1 MNKKCVDDKLNIPT
15 IQIVPPKEIF
25 KKYQYT
31 TKYKH
36 EGKHKQKTA
45 NVIVVS
51 YYRDINSKYIDDNY
65 DLISKK
71 SSAYG
76 SDNKIIRGFKS
87 SSIRSFD
94 GNGIT
99 HNGYYTGKFGF
110 IYDTEKL
117 NSKIYGKRD
126 INIRQNCSLFDKDGN
141 ILNKDLLK
149 KNKSKGKSFDQQE
162 TLKILRNVDT
172 NSGIDKPIEHLIA
185 DTDNILCC
193 IEQLVSYIQH
203 DGIKHDIQQL
213 GIVLLL
219 TEKINLMIK
228 NYSLAKNNT
237 NDGLKEWLDSFL
249 SNLQEWPF
257 NVDRKNIT
265 NKLMDDIKEK
275 ISKKAFYKTEDIMK
289 LLEVDQNI
297 TNRLQELQDTW
308 RTICNEN
315 KKKYG
320 KYQFRTIDIKYKN
333 DDVVLYVNGRA
344 MLDIWTFNLS
354 KPLLYNECILF
365 SDKEKTY
372 NNELQYVFPVKSL
385 VIMKEDN
392 KVHSMSA
399 DLKSTYGKECIKII
413 NIQMSKG
420 LPFIYVQEPTD
431 DGARYKMT
439 GMLLSEFFAETAGK
453 KDKNYKKNIDE
464 LKKYEKT
471 QFVLMQK
478 NHCLVDDFAV
488 KDILTQHPE
497 LRSDVM
503 RQEEKNITII
513 ESNTASIKAFAETA
527 DKKDKN
533 YKKNINK
540 LQKYEETQLKNHRLA
555 DDCAVKNILEKHSKQ
570 QSNVEP
576 QKENILY
583 PEPQSDFEPQK
594 EENERPRPQSDV
606 IRQEEKNITIIESN
620 TASIK
625 ATRQPFWLDKA
636 PLKDKILWNIA
647 TLGLINLGR
656 FGCCNNAN
664 NTATL

>member
-392 KVHSMSA
+392 KVHGMSA

-439 GMLLSEFFAETAGK
+439 GMLLSEF
-453 KDKNYKKNIDE
+453 
-464 LKKYEKT
+464 
-471 QFVLMQK
+471 
-478 NHCLVDDFAV
+478 
-488 KDILTQHPE
+488 
-497 LRSDVM
+497 
-503 RQEEKNITII
+503 
-513 ESNTASIKAFAETA
+513 FAETA